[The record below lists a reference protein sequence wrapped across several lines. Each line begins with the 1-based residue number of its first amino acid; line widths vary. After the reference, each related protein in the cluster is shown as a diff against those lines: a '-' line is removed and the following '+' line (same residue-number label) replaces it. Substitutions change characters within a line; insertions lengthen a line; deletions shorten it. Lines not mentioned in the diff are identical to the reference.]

1 MDVGFIGLGNIGGP
15 CARHLVEAGH
25 NVAVFDIDENASG
38 RLAEAGARSA
48 PSAAEV
54 AAVSDAVLLSLP
66 TPEASEAVVAG
77 EEGVVAGG
85 RPGLVV
91 VDLSTNSVGTARRL
105 FEECRQAGVDY
116 IDCPVSGGA
125 WAAERGDLAL
135 MPSGDESAFERV
147 RDALVC
153 FGKDDTKW
161 LGPSGTG
168 TLMKLINNQV
178 FLVATQV
185 FGEGYLL
192 AAKAGLD
199 IGAFLA
205 TLRASSAGMYMPL
218 ADMIVKRQWE
228 SSNYDLALAEKDL
241 RLALESAQQIG
252 SPLPLTG
259 AAHGVLVRALES
271 GLGAKFFLGAME
283 ALEAEAGFTAPVP
296 PGMDGS

>member
-1 MDVGFIGLGNIGGP
+1 MNLGFVGLGNIGGP
-15 CARHLVEAGH
+15 CVNHLIGAGH
-25 NVAVFDIDENASG
+25 RVTVFDIDEAAVG
-38 RLAEAGARSA
+38 RLKTVGARGA
-48 PSAAEV
+48 GSAADV
-54 AAVSDAVLLSLP
+54 AAASDAVLLSLP

-77 EEGVVAGG
+77 EGGVMAAAP
-85 RPGLVV
+85 PGLVV
-91 VDLSTNSVGTARRL
+91 VDLSTNSLGTARRL
-105 FEECRQAGVDY
+105 HEQCLKAGVHY

-135 MPSGDESAFERV
+135 MPSGDEAAFERV

-153 FGKDDTKW
+153 FGRDDTRW

-185 FGEGYLL
+185 FQEGYLL

-228 SSNYDLALAEKDL
+228 SSNYDLSLAEKDL
-241 RLALESAQQIG
+241 RLALESAEQIG
-252 SPLPLTG
+252 TPLPLTE
-259 AAHGVLVRALES
+259 AAHEVLVRSVQS
-271 GLGAKFFLGAME
+271 GLGAKFFIGAME
-283 ALEAEAGFTAPVP
+283 TLEAEAGFTAPIP
-296 PGMDGS
+296 PEMDGP

>member
-15 CARHLVEAGH
+15 CAKHLLDAGH
-25 NVAVFDIDENASG
+25 RVTVFDVDEAAAG
-38 RLAEAGARSA
+38 RLASVGARSA
-48 PSAAEV
+48 GSAAEV
-54 AAVSDAVLLSLP
+54 AAASEAVMLSLP

-77 EEGVVAGG
+77 DGGVLAAG
-85 RPGLVV
+85 RSGLVV
-91 VDLSTNSVGTARRL
+91 VDLSTNSVGTSRSL
-105 FEECRQAGVDY
+105 SEMCRQAGVVY

-135 MPSGDESAFERV
+135 MPSGDEAAFDRV
-147 RDALVC
+147 REVLVC
-153 FGKDDTKW
+153 FGKDDTRW

-168 TLMKLINNQV
+168 TLIKLINNQI

-199 IGAFLA
+199 TGRFLEM
-205 TLRASSAGMYMPL
+205 LRASSAGMYMPL

-228 SSNYDLALAEKDL
+228 SSSYDLSLAEKDL
-241 RLALESAQQIG
+241 RLALESAAEIG
-252 SPLPLTG
+252 TPLPLTR
-259 AAHGVLVRALES
+259 AAHDVLARSVEA

-283 ALEAEAGFTAPVP
+283 TLEAEAGFTAPVP
-296 PGMDGS
+296 SPEDAP

>member
-25 NVAVFDIDENASG
+25 RVTVFDVDEAAAG
-38 RLAEAGARSA
+38 RLVEAGARA
-48 PSAAEV
+48 AASAAEV
-54 AAVSDAVLLSLP
+54 AGATEAVLLSLP
-66 TPEASEAVVAG
+66 NPEASEAVVAG
-77 EEGVVAGG
+77 DGGVLAAT

-105 FEECRQAGVDY
+105 YEECRQAGVHY
-116 IDCPVSGGA
+116 LDCPVSGGA

-135 MPSGDESAFERV
+135 MPSGDESAFDSV
-147 RDALVC
+147 REALVC

-199 IGAFLA
+199 IGDFLA

-228 SSNYDLALAEKDL
+228 SSNYDLTLAEKDL
-241 RLALESAQQIG
+241 RLALESAQEIG
-252 SPLPLTG
+252 TPLPLTD
-259 AAHGVLVRALES
+259 AAHGVLARAVQS
-271 GLGAKFFLGAME
+271 GLGEKFFIGAME
-283 ALEAEAGFTAPVP
+283 TLEAEAGFTAPIP

>member
-15 CARHLVEAGH
+15 CARHLVEAEH
-25 NVAVFDIDENASG
+25 RVTVFDVDEAAAG
-38 RLAEAGARSA
+38 RLAEAGADRA
-48 PSAAEV
+48 ASAAEV
-54 AAVSDAVLLSLP
+54 ATASEAVLLSLP

-77 EEGVVAGG
+77 SGGVLAAD

-105 FEECRQAGVDY
+105 FEECRQAGVHY

-135 MPSGDESAFERV
+135 MPSGDEPAFERV
-147 RDALVC
+147 REALVC
-153 FGKDDTKW
+153 FGKDDTAW

-199 IGAFLA
+199 IEAFLA

-241 RLALESAQQIG
+241 RLALESADEIG
-252 SPLPLTG
+252 TPLPLTD
-259 AAHGVLVRALES
+259 AAHGVLVRSLKS
-271 GLGAKFFLGAME
+271 GLGDKFFLGAME
-283 ALEAEAGFTAPVP
+283 TLEAEAGFTAPIP
-296 PGMDGS
+296 PGMDGQ

>member
-1 MDVGFIGLGNIGGP
+1 MDIGFVGLGNIGGP
-15 CARHLVEAGH
+15 CARHLVESGH
-25 NVAVFDIDENASG
+25 RVTVFDVDEAAAG
-38 RLAEAGARSA
+38 RLAEAGARGA
-48 PSAAEV
+48 ESAAEV
-54 AAVSDAVLLSLP
+54 AAANDSVFLSLP
-66 TPEASEAVVAG
+66 TPEASRAVVAG
-77 EEGVVAGG
+77 DGGVLDSA

-91 VDLSTNSVGTARRL
+91 VDLSTNSVGTARTL
-105 FEECRQAGVDY
+105 FEECGQVGVDY

-135 MPSGDESAFERV
+135 MPSGDEAAFDRV
-147 RDALVC
+147 REALLC
-153 FGKDDTKW
+153 FGKDDTRW

-185 FGEGYLL
+185 FQEGYLL

-228 SSNYDLALAEKDL
+228 SSNYDLSLAEKDL
-241 RLALESAQQIG
+241 RLALESAEQIG
-252 SPLPLTG
+252 SPLPLTE
-259 AAHGVLVRALES
+259 AAHGVLVRSVQS
-271 GLGAKFFLGAME
+271 GLGAKFFIGAVE
-283 ALEAEAGFTAPVP
+283 TLEAEAAFIAPIP
-296 PGMDGS
+296 PGMDGP

>member
-15 CARHLVEAGH
+15 CAGHLVEAGH
-25 NVAVFDIDENASG
+25 RVTVFDIDEAAAG
-38 RLAEAGARSA
+38 RLAQAGARA
-48 PSAAEV
+48 AASAAEV
-54 AAVSDAVLLSLP
+54 AGATEAVLLSLP
-66 TPEASEAVVAG
+66 NPEASEAVVDG
-77 EEGVVAGG
+77 DGGVLATA

-105 FEECRQAGVDY
+105 NEECLQAGVHY
-116 IDCPVSGGA
+116 LDCPVSGGA

-135 MPSGDESAFERV
+135 MPSGDESAFDSV
-147 RDALVC
+147 REALVC

-161 LGPSGTG
+161 LGPAGTG

-199 IGAFLA
+199 IGDFLA

-228 SSNYDLALAEKDL
+228 SSNYDLTLAEKDL
-241 RLALESAQQIG
+241 RLALESAQEIG
-252 SPLPLTG
+252 TPLPLTD
-259 AAHGVLVRALES
+259 AAHGVLVRAVQS
-271 GLGAKFFLGAME
+271 GLGAKFFIGAME
-283 ALEAEAGFTAPVP
+283 TLEAEAGFTAPIP

>member
-15 CARHLVEAGH
+15 CAKHLLDAGH
-25 NVAVFDIDENASG
+25 RVTVFDIDAAAAG
-38 RLAEAGARSA
+38 RLAGVGARSA
-48 PSAAEV
+48 ESAAEV
-54 AAVSDAVLLSLP
+54 AAASAAVMLSLP

-77 EEGVVAGG
+77 DGGVLAAD

-91 VDLSTNSVGTARRL
+91 VDLSTNSVGTARSL
-105 FEECRQAGVDY
+105 CEQCRQAGVDY

-135 MPSGDESAFERV
+135 MPSGDEPAFDRV
-147 RDALVC
+147 RDVLVC
-153 FGKDDTKW
+153 FGKDGTRW

-199 IGAFLA
+199 TGRFLDV
-205 TLRASSAGMYMPL
+205 LRASSAGMYMPL

-228 SSNYDLALAEKDL
+228 SSSYDLSLAEKDL
-241 RLALESAQQIG
+241 RLALESAAEIG
-252 SPLPLTG
+252 TPLPLTR
-259 AAHGVLVRALES
+259 AAHDVLARSVEA

-283 ALEAEAGFTAPVP
+283 TLEAEAGFTAPVP
-296 PGMDGS
+296 PPVDAP